1 MVTWPVVA
9 TASRNTRQN
18 SNVAARSIQKVS
30 EEGDFGGHS
39 LSDWVDIGGGE
50 LGGQGKSRSG
60 DSDVGGGELGGQGK
74 RG

>member
-9 TASRNTRQN
+9 TVSSNTRQN
-18 SNVAARSIQKVS
+18 SNVAARSLQMVS
-30 EEGDFGGHS
+30 EEGDFGEHS
-39 LSDWVDIGGGE
+39 HSDRVDDGGGE
-50 LGGQGKSRSG
+50 LGGQGKSRGG